1 MESGSDVLIEIH
13 GLKKTYRQGSVSVD
27 ALRGIDLSVRK
38 GEYLGIVGKS
48 GAGKTTLLN
57 MIAGLD
63 DLTEGEINV
72 GGKRVDKMNEV
83 RKAVWRGRNIGFIFQ
98 SFQLLPGL
106 SLLDNVML
114 PMDFCGK
121 LNRHSVEKAAEL
133 LRMVGLIDHIHKVPA
148 EISGGQQQRVAIARA
163 LANDPAL
170 LLADEPTGRLDTATS
185 EVVFELFEKVVEKGT
200 TMIIVSYDHSL
211 AERTRRM
218 IRLTDGAIVGVGSN
232 EGGRMKNCGSPLRG
246 HSKL

>member
-1 MESGSDVLIEIH
+1 
-13 GLKKTYRQGSVSVD
+13 
-27 ALRGIDLSVRK
+27 
-38 GEYLGIVGKS
+38 
-48 GAGKTTLLN
+48 

-63 DLTEGEINV
+63 DLTEGEVTV
-72 GGKRVDKMNEV
+72 GGHRVDKMNEV
-83 RKAVWRGRNIGFIFQ
+83 RKAVWRGRNVGFIFQ

-121 LNRHSVEKAAEL
+121 LDRHSSEKAAEL

-185 EVVFELFEKVVEKGT
+185 EVVFDIFEQVVSKGT
-200 TMIIVSYDHSL
+200 TMIIVSHDHSL
-211 AERTRRM
+211 ADRTRRL
-218 IRLTDGAIVGVGSN
+218 IRLTDGKI
-232 EGGRMKNCGSPLRG
+232 E
-246 HSKL
+246 

>member
-1 MESGSDVLIEIH
+1 MENGTDVLIEIH
-13 GLKKTYRQGSVSVD
+13 GLKKTYRQGSVSTE

-38 GEYLGIVGKS
+38 GEYLGIVGRS

-63 DLTEGEINV
+63 DLTEGEVSV
-72 GGKRVDKMNEV
+72 GGQRVDKMNEV
-83 RKAVWRGRNIGFIFQ
+83 RKAVWRGRNVGFIFQ

-121 LNRHSVEKAAEL
+121 LDRHSPEKAAEL

-163 LANDPAL
+163 LANDPVL

-185 EVVFELFEKVVEKGT
+185 EVVFDIFDRVVSKGT
-200 TMIIVSYDHSL
+200 TMIIVSHDHSL
-211 AERTRRM
+211 AERTRRL
-218 IRLTDGAIVGVGSN
+218 IRLTDGKID
-232 EGGRMKNCGSPLRG
+232 
-246 HSKL
+246 

>member
-148 EISGGQQQRVAIARA
+148 EIAGGQQQRVAIARA

-185 EVVFELFEKVVEKGT
+185 EVVFEIFEKVVEKGT
-200 TMIIVSYDHSL
+200 TMIIVSHDHSL
-211 AERTRRM
+211 ADRTRRM
-218 IRLTDGAIVGVGSN
+218 IRLTDGAIVG
-232 EGGRMKNCGSPLRG
+232 GRI
-246 HSKL
+246 

>member
-1 MESGSDVLIEIH
+1 MEKTTENLIEVRS
-13 GLKKTYRQGSVSVD
+13 LKKTYTEGSVSTE
-27 ALRGIDLSVRK
+27 ALRGIDLVVGK

-63 DLTEGEINV
+63 NPTEGEILV
-72 GGKRVDKMNEV
+72 GGKRVDQMNEV
-83 RKAVWRGRNIGFIFQ
+83 RKAIWRGRNVGFIFQ

-114 PMDFCGK
+114 PMDFCGL
-121 LNRHSVEKAAEL
+121 LNRHSAEKAAEL
-133 LRMVGLIDHIHKVPA
+133 LRMVGLIDHIHKVPS

-170 LLADEPTGRLDTATS
+170 LLADEPTGRLDTTTS
-185 EVVFELFEKVVEKGT
+185 EVVFDIFEQVVAKGT
-200 TMIIVSYDHSL
+200 TMVIVSHDHTL
-211 AERTRRM
+211 AERTTRT
-218 IRLTDGAIVGVGSN
+218 IRLTDGEIG
-232 EGGRMKNCGSPLRG
+232 L
-246 HSKL
+246 

>member
-1 MESGSDVLIEIH
+1 MENIADVLIEIH
-13 GLKKTYRQGSVSVD
+13 NLKKTYRQGSVSTE
-27 ALRGIDLSVRK
+27 ALRGIDLTVRK
-38 GEYLGIVGKS
+38 GEYLGIVGRS

-63 DLTEGEINV
+63 DLTEGEVTV
-72 GGKRVDKMNEV
+72 GGQRVDKMNEV
-83 RKAVWRGRNIGFIFQ
+83 RKAVWRGRNVGFIFQ

-121 LNRHSVEKAAEL
+121 LDRHSSEKAAEL

-185 EVVFELFEKVVEKGT
+185 EVVFDIFEQVVSKGT
-200 TMIIVSYDHSL
+200 TMIIVSHDHSL
-211 AERTRRM
+211 ADRTRRL
-218 IRLTDGAIVGVGSN
+218 IRLTDGKI
-232 EGGRMKNCGSPLRG
+232 E
-246 HSKL
+246 

>member
-1 MESGSDVLIEIH
+1 MENIADVLIEIH
-13 GLKKTYRQGSVSVD
+13 NLKKTYRQGSVSTE
-27 ALRGIDLSVRK
+27 ALRGIDLTVRK
-38 GEYLGIVGKS
+38 GEYLGIVGRS

-63 DLTEGEINV
+63 DLTEGEVTV
-72 GGKRVDKMNEV
+72 GGQRVDKMNEV
-83 RKAVWRGRNIGFIFQ
+83 RKAVWRGRNVGFIFQ

-121 LNRHSVEKAAEL
+121 LDRHSSEKAAEL

-185 EVVFELFEKVVEKGT
+185 EVVFEIFEQVVSKGT
-200 TMIIVSYDHSL
+200 TMIIVSHDHSL
-211 AERTRRM
+211 ADRTRRL
-218 IRLTDGAIVGVGSN
+218 IRLTDGKI
-232 EGGRMKNCGSPLRG
+232 E
-246 HSKL
+246 

>member
-1 MESGSDVLIEIH
+1 MENCSENLITVR
-13 GLKKTYRQGSVSVD
+13 GLKKTYRQGSVSTE
-27 ALRGIDLSVRK
+27 ALRGIDLEVRK
-38 GEYLGIVGKS
+38 GEYLGIIGKS

-63 DLTEGEINV
+63 SLTEGEISV
-72 GGKRVDKMNEV
+72 GGQRVDKMNEV
-83 RKAVWRGRNIGFIFQ
+83 RKAIWRGRSVGFIFQ

-121 LNRHSVEKAAEL
+121 LNRHSAEKAAEL
-133 LRMVGLIDHIHKVPA
+133 LRMVGLIDHIHKVPS

-163 LANDPAL
+163 LANDPIL

-185 EVVFELFEKVVEKGT
+185 EVVFDIFEQVVSAGT
-200 TMIIVSYDHSL
+200 TMIIVSHDHSL
-211 AERTRRM
+211 SERTRRM
-218 IRLTDGAIVGVGSN
+218 IRLADGRIAD
-232 EGGRMKNCGSPLRG
+232 E
-246 HSKL
+246 

>member
-1 MESGSDVLIEIH
+1 MENSAENLIEIR
-13 GLKKTYRQGSVSVD
+13 GLKKTYRQGSVSSE
-27 ALRGIDLSVRK
+27 ALRGIDLCVKK

-63 DLTEGEINV
+63 GLTEGEILV
-72 GGKRVDKMNEV
+72 GGQRVDRMNEV
-83 RKAVWRGRNIGFIFQ
+83 RKAVWRGRNVGFIFQ

-121 LNRHSVEKAAEL
+121 LDRHSPERAAEL
-133 LRMVGLIDHIHKVPA
+133 LRMVGLSDHIHKLPS

-185 EVVFELFEKVVEKGT
+185 EVVFEIFSRVVANGT
-200 TMIIVSYDHSL
+200 TMIIVSHDHTL
-211 AERTRRM
+211 AERTQRM
-218 IRLTDGAIVGVGSN
+218 IRLTDGRIADD
-232 EGGRMKNCGSPLRG
+232 
-246 HSKL
+246 

>member
-1 MESGSDVLIEIH
+1 MENVTENLIEIR
-13 GLKKTYRQGSVSVD
+13 GLKKTYREGSVSTE
-27 ALRGIDLSVRK
+27 ALRGIDLSVAG

-63 DLTEGEINV
+63 NLTEGEIIV
-72 GGKRVDKMNEV
+72 GGQRVDKMNEV
-83 RKAVWRGRNIGFIFQ
+83 KKAVWRGRNVGFIFQ

-121 LNRHSVEKAAEL
+121 LNRHSAEKAAEL
-133 LRMVGLIDHIHKVPA
+133 LRMVGLIDHIHKIPS

-185 EVVFELFEKVVEKGT
+185 DVVFEIFEQVVAKGT
-200 TMIIVSYDHSL
+200 TMIIVSHDHSL
-211 AERTRRM
+211 AERTKRL
-218 IRLTDGAIVGVGSN
+218 IRLADGKIS
-232 EGGRMKNCGSPLRG
+232 EE
-246 HSKL
+246 

>member
-1 MESGSDVLIEIH
+1 MENIADVLIEIH
-13 GLKKTYRQGSVSVD
+13 NLKKTYRQGSVSTE
-27 ALRGIDLSVRK
+27 ALRGIDLCVRK
-38 GEYLGIVGKS
+38 GEYLGIVGRS

-63 DLTEGEINV
+63 DLTEGEVTV
-72 GGKRVDKMNEV
+72 GGQRVDKMNEV
-83 RKAVWRGRNIGFIFQ
+83 RKAVWRGRNVGFIFQ

-121 LNRHSVEKAAEL
+121 LDRHSSEKAAEL
-133 LRMVGLIDHIHKVPA
+133 LRMVGLIDHIHKVPT

-185 EVVFELFEKVVEKGT
+185 EVVFEIFEQVVSKGT
-200 TMIIVSYDHSL
+200 TMIIVSHDHSL
-211 AERTRRM
+211 ADRTRRL
-218 IRLTDGAIVGVGSN
+218 IRLTDGKI
-232 EGGRMKNCGSPLRG
+232 E
-246 HSKL
+246 

>member
-1 MESGSDVLIEIH
+1 MENCAENLIEIR
-13 GLKKTYRQGSVSVD
+13 GLKKTYRQGSVSSE
-27 ALRGIDLSVRK
+27 ALRGIDLCVKK

-63 DLTEGEINV
+63 DLTEGEILV
-72 GGKRVDKMNEV
+72 GGQRVDRMNEV
-83 RKAVWRGRNIGFIFQ
+83 RKAVWRGRNVGFIFQ

-121 LNRHSVEKAAEL
+121 LDRHSPERAAEL
-133 LRMVGLIDHIHKVPA
+133 LRMVGLIDHIHKLPS

-185 EVVFELFEKVVEKGT
+185 EVVFEIFSRVVAKGT
-200 TMIIVSYDHSL
+200 TMIIVSHDHTL
-211 AERTRRM
+211 AERTQRV
-218 IRLTDGAIVGVGSN
+218 IRLADGRIADA
-232 EGGRMKNCGSPLRG
+232 
-246 HSKL
+246 

>member
-1 MESGSDVLIEIH
+1 MAENIVEIH
-13 GLKKTYRQGSVSVD
+13 GLKKVYREGSVSTE
-27 ALRGIDLSVRK
+27 ALRGIDLSVAR
-38 GEYLGIVGKS
+38 GEYLGVVGKS

-63 DLTEGEINV
+63 SVTEGEITV
-72 GGKRVDKMNEV
+72 DGRRVDKMNEV
-83 RKAVWRGRNIGFIFQ
+83 KKAVWRGRSVGFIFQ

-121 LNRHSVEKAAEL
+121 LSRNSSEKAAEL
-133 LRMVGLIDHIHKVPA
+133 LRMVGLIDHIHKIPS

-163 LANDPAL
+163 LANDPIL

-185 EVVFELFEKVVEKGT
+185 EVVFEIFEKVVAGGT
-200 TMIIVSYDHSL
+200 TMIIVSHDHSR
-211 AERTRRM
+211 AERTRR
-218 IRLTDGAIVGVGSN
+218 IITLADGRIAD
-232 EGGRMKNCGSPLRG
+232 E
-246 HSKL
+246 

>member
-1 MESGSDVLIEIH
+1 MENCSENLITVR
-13 GLKKTYRQGSVSVD
+13 GLKKTYRQGSVSTE
-27 ALRGIDLSVRK
+27 ALRGIDLEVRK
-38 GEYLGIVGKS
+38 GEYLGIIGKS

-63 DLTEGEINV
+63 SLTEGEISV
-72 GGKRVDKMNEV
+72 GGQRVDKMNEV
-83 RKAVWRGRNIGFIFQ
+83 RKAIWRGRSVGFIFQ

-121 LNRHSVEKAAEL
+121 LNRHSAEKAAEL
-133 LRMVGLIDHIHKVPA
+133 LRMVGLIDHIHKVPS

-163 LANDPAL
+163 LANDPIL

-185 EVVFELFEKVVEKGT
+185 EVVFDIFEQVVSAGT
-200 TMIIVSYDHSL
+200 TMIIVSHDHSL
-211 AERTRRM
+211 SERTRRM
-218 IRLTDGAIVGVGSN
+218 IRLTDGRIAD
-232 EGGRMKNCGSPLRG
+232 E
-246 HSKL
+246 